1 MIFPF
6 TSSNGLDAE
15 AVKIESSFRCGRVRK
30 CGVQLFVPYRNR
42 ETICPL
48 WHAIQNELAKLVIRV
63 IILFFISFLD

>member
-15 AVKIESSFRCGRVRK
+15 AVQIESSFR

-48 WHAIQNELAKLVIRV
+48 WHAIKNELAKLVIRV
-63 IILFFISFLD
+63 INLFSISFPD